1 MADRQAI
8 EVTNVSYARG
18 GRDILRDLDLAVGPG
33 KLVAMVGLNGA
44 GKTTLISLLATLAV
58 PSRGRI
64 VVNGIDAAREP
75 SKVRASIGVVFQ
87 ASALEPRLS
96 ARENLW
102 FIARCQGLRGRA
114 ARERVDE
121 LLAWLGLGAQA
132 ATRAG
137 SLSGGQRRRLELAR
151 ALVARPQVLLLDEP
165 TIGLDVAAR
174 RAFWAEIKTLAD
186 AGHTI
191 LCSTHHTDEARD
203 ADSVVVLD
211 RGHLLAHESWRS
223 LCTSAAG
230 TVHLRTPQA
239 AGTSRW
245 LREHGY
251 SAQIRGDVVAVSSAD
266 PQAMLPDL
274 LRRIP
279 YAVDGAQIAMPD
291 LSDVLEHCIGKRSE
305 QRTMTR
311 ELTTA

>member
-1 MADRQAI
+1 MPDRHRI
-8 EVTNVSYARG
+8 EVINVSYARG
-18 GRDILRDLDLAVGPG
+18 SRDILRDVDLAVEPG

-58 PSRGRI
+58 PRQGRI

-114 ARERVDE
+114 ARQRVDE
-121 LLAWLGLGAQA
+121 LLASLSLGEQA
-132 ATRAG
+132 ATCVG

-174 RAFWAEIKTLAD
+174 QAFWAEIKTLAD
-186 AGHTI
+186 TGHTI

-211 RGHLLAHESWRS
+211 RGRVLAHASWRS
-223 LCTSAAG
+223 LCGSVAG
-230 TVHLRTPQA
+230 AVRLQTPHA
-239 AGTSRW
+239 REASRW
-245 LREHGY
+245 LSEHGY
-251 SAQIRGDVVAVSSAD
+251 SAQCEGDAVAVACAD
-266 PQAMLPDL
+266 PQAVLPAL
-274 LRRIP
+274 LRQIP
-279 YAVDGAQIAMPD
+279 YAVDVVRIATPD
-291 LSDVLEHCIGKRSE
+291 LHDVLQHCIGRHDE
-305 QRTMTR
+305 EAIATR